1 MYKRQVSGKRCM
13 AASRH
18 CQEGKQMERH
28 RESSRNQGVC
38 IEISCKLGSLSK
50 YEESPYYFTFKGR
63 YDK

>member
-1 MYKRQVSGKRCM
+1 M

-18 CQEGKQMERH
+18 CQEDKQMERY

-38 IEISCKLGSLSK
+38 IEISYKLGSLSK